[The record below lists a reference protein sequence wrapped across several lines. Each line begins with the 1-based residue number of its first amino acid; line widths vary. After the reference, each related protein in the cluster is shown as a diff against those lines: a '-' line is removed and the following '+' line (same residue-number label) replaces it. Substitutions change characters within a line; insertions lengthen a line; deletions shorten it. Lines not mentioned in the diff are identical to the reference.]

1 MKGPASILIEI
12 CGDGVRNPP
21 GQQITSWTSPRCE
34 SYGHALWGVSGLS
47 PWLWRVLWACW
58 QRSIS
63 SASFWF
69 CWSFSGSLPTSSC
82 LGSTWSMP
90 LSLSQGWRGKI
101 LTNSVIK
108 IFGSA
113 GWLSTVHECPGSC
126 LEYWQGKILQIHD
139 IGVYEEISNI
149 DDYGTKIYFDLQ
161 DLRSLNHCSML
172 S

>member
-113 GWLSTVHECPGSC
+113 CWLWVPCMNVQEVVWSIDKEKSC
-126 LEYWQGKILQIHD
+126 RFIILGFMKKSQTLMIMVRKFTLICRIWD
-139 IGVYEEISNI
+139 P
-149 DDYGTKIYFDLQ
+149 
-161 DLRSLNHCSML
+161 
-172 S
+172 